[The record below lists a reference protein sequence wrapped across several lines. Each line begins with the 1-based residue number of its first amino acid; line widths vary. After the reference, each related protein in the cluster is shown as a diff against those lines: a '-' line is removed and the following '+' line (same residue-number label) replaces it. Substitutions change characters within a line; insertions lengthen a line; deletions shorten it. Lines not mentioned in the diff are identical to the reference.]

1 MWTKTSNLSHLL
13 FRNLDLRF
21 FRWQAP
27 RWECDTCKL
36 HMCAFLR
43 RQAPRWVWQLK
54 AGPSL
59 PFFFA
64 LAGSQ
69 MKMLQL
75 QSWLSLHF
83 PGQTVENKK
92 WHLTKRTAHKKKVPN
107 SWRRKIAPYTKD
119 RDCAHKTASNRW
131 KWKMSLAKKNAPK
144 KMNQTVENKEWHLTK
159 MIVSRKTRA
168 KQLKIKNGTL
178 PKRLRTKKPEPNSWR

>member
-1 MWTKTSNLSHLL
+1 MWAKTSNLSHLL

-36 HMCAFLR
+36 HLCAFLR

-59 PFFFA
+59 PFFLRWQAPRWKCDSCKLDIFDIFPV
-64 LAGSQ
+64 AGSQ

-92 WHLTKRTAHKKKVPN
+92 WHLTKNECGQKNPSKTIENKKWHPTKRTAHKRTVPN
-107 SWRRKIAPYTKD
+107 S
-119 RDCAHKTASNRW
+119 
-131 KWKMSLAKKNAPK
+131 
-144 KMNQTVENKEWHLTK
+144 
-159 MIVSRKTRA
+159 
-168 KQLKIKNGTL
+168 
-178 PKRLRTKKPEPNSWR
+178 